1 MKELSLDNVF
11 DLLNTREI
19 PGSAD
24 ELKKLCIRIRELVE
38 LNGKDW
44 VVENRQKLIDEW
56 SYIVRAGLLS
66 WFSKNERKPNFV
78 AIEYL

>member
-1 MKELSLDNVF
+1 MDELSLDNVF

-19 PGSAD
+19 PGSAE

-44 VVENRQKLIDEW
+44 VVDNRQKLLDEW
-56 SYIVRAGLLS
+56 EYIVRQGLM
-66 WFSKNERKPNFV
+66 
-78 AIEYL
+78 A